1 MKKLC
6 LIALLYSFTFG
17 NDLQDAI
24 DSASSGDIIE
34 LGSGV
39 YSCNI
44 IINKPITI
52 DGKDK
57 SAIIKGDGKGD
68 VIKITSPGVKLLNL
82 TIENSGNSHTTIDS
96 AISCDKANKI
106 EIINNIIKYLTK
118 GNFDFLL
125 FLFTLSHL

>member
-17 NDLQDAI
+17 NDLQNAI
-24 DSASSGDIIE
+24 DSASNGDIIE

-39 YSCNI
+39 YSGNI

-82 TIENSGNSHTTIDS
+82 TIEKSGNSHTTIDS
-96 AISCDKANKI
+96 A
-106 EIINNIIKYLTK
+106 L
-118 GNFDFLL
+118 
-125 FLFTLSHL
+125 